1 MMISMPDNIKAYFSD
16 YKLNLVQILDSDK
29 YTFYN
34 EDVRDVFNIIRN
46 IYRFLL
52 IIIGFQYT
60 FYLNLRLAVIC
71 GIVKNAKLFILDEP
85 TAYLDEEN
93 SSLS

>member
-1 MMISMPDNIKAYFSD
+1 
-16 YKLNLVQILDSDK
+16 
-29 YTFYN
+29 
-34 EDVRDVFNIIRN
+34 
-46 IYRFLL
+46 
-52 IIIGFQYT
+52 
-60 FYLNLRLAVIC
+60 LAVIC